1 MALVFTEEQRMI
13 EASVRDF
20 CTTQASVQQLRNCRD
35 QGSASYDAKAWQQM
49 CELGWGGVILPEEFG
64 GSGLGMYELGIILIE
79 MGRNLSP
86 LPLVSTVLLGAQAI
100 LTGGSPQQKQNHLP
114 AIAAGKQCLA
124 LALEEAHQHN
134 PTNITLSADIAGDI
148 VTLNG
153 HKTMVIDG
161 MAADY
166 LVVVASTSNV
176 GLSLFLVP
184 ADTKGLSKARLTTV
198 DSRGY
203 ANLEFKQVQVNIN
216 TLLGELDQ
224 GEGLLEKLLDWARIG
239 TAAELLGVIERAFEI
254 TLGYLRE
261 REQFGVVIGSFQSL
275 KHRMADMFCEL
286 QLARSTVLAALSKA
300 DSATTQE
307 LATHA
312 SLCKAKVGSIAR
324 RSTSEAIQMH
334 GGIGMT
340 DEYDIGLFLKRS
352 RALEQLFGNVTWHQN
367 RYAQLQGY

>member
-1 MALVFTEEQRMI
+1 MALVLTEEQRMI
-13 EASVRDF
+13 EASIRDF
-20 CTTQASVQQLRNCRD
+20 CTTQASVQQLRNLRN
-35 QGSASYDAKAWQQM
+35 QGSESYDSKAWQQM

-64 GSGLGMYELGIILIE
+64 GSGLGLYELGIILME

-100 LTGGSPQQKQNHLP
+100 LTGGSQQQKQEHLP
-114 AIAAGKQCLA
+114 AIAAGKRCLA
-124 LALEEAHQHN
+124 LALEETHHHN
-134 PTNITLSADIAGDI
+134 PTNITLSADITSDT

-161 MAADY
+161 MAADH
-166 LVVVASTSNV
+166 LVVVARTSSA

-184 ADTKGLSKARLTTV
+184 ADAKGLSKTKLATI

-203 ANLEFKQVQVNIN
+203 ANLELKQVQVNTN
-216 TLLGELDQ
+216 ALLGELDQ
-224 GEGLLEKLLDWARIG
+224 GEELLEKLLDWARIG
-239 TAAELLGVIERAFEI
+239 VAAELLGVIERAFEM
-254 TLGYLRE
+254 TLDYLRE

-286 QLARSTVLAALSKA
+286 QLARSTVLEALSQA
-300 DSATTQE
+300 SSATTQQ
-307 LATHA
+307 LAAHA
-312 SLCKAKVGSIAR
+312 SLCKAKVSSIAPR
-324 RSTSEAIQMH
+324 ISNEAIQMH

-340 DEYDIGLFLKRS
+340 DEYDIGLLLKRS
-352 RALEQLFGNVTWHQN
+352 RVLEQLFGNAAWHQN